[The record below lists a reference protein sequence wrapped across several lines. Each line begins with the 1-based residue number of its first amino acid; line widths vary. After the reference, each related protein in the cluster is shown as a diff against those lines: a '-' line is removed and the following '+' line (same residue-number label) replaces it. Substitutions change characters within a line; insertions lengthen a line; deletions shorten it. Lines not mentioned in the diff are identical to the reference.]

1 MAFVEDS
8 VEVNVPVSTAYNQ
21 WTQFEDFPNFMEGV
35 KEVKQLDDKRL
46 FWHATI
52 GGKDEKWEAQITE
65 QQPDAVIAWRSISGA
80 PNGGR
85 VAFLPLDADRTRVNV
100 RIEYEAQ
107 GPIEKAGE
115 ALGIVERQLKGDLE
129 RFKQFIQSRGSETG
143 AWRGEIHEGQVEH
156 GSTQ

>member
-8 VEVNVPVSTAYNQ
+8 IEVNVPVSTAYNQ
-21 WTQFEDFPNFMEGV
+21 WTQFEDFPSFMEGV

-46 FWHATI
+46 FWYATI

-85 VAFLPLDADRTRVNV
+85 VTFLPVDAGRTRVNV
-100 RIEYEAQ
+100 QIEYEAQ

-115 ALGIVERQLKGDLE
+115 ALGVVQRQLQGDLE
-129 RFKQFIQSRGSETG
+129 RFKQFVESRGSETG
-143 AWRGEIHEGQVEH
+143 AWRGEIHGGQVEH
-156 GSTQ
+156 GSTR